1 MKHGNEFEFA
11 IRMAKGIA
19 GQFGPDCEVVI
30 HDLRGTDT
38 EHSIIAIEN
47 GHVTG
52 RSIGDGP
59 SHIVLESLR
68 EDPSM
73 IEDRISYLTKTPDG
87 KVLKSSTLFIRDED
101 GKAIGLM
108 GINYDISMLLAVE
121 DSIRAF
127 TGQEQSYAEPESIS
141 RNVADLLDE
150 LLEHDIDA
158 LILGCT
164 HYPLLRSEIR
174 RLIGDGI
181 RLVNPAYETAS
192 ELKRLLKEQGLDND
206 KLRDAGEPY
215 PYRFYVSDEAERFAG
230 FANSVLPVDVKNARI
245 VPIEEF

>member
-1 MKHGNEFEFA
+1 MKHGNEFDFA

-19 GQFGPDCEVVI
+19 GQFGPNCEVVI
-30 HDLRGTDT
+30 HDLRGHDT

-59 SHIVLESLR
+59 SHIVLEALR

-87 KVLKSSTLFIRDED
+87 KVLKSTTLFIRDDE
-101 GKAIGLM
+101 GRAIGLM
-108 GINYDISMLLAVE
+108 GINYDISMLLAMD

-127 TGQEQSYAEPESIS
+127 TGQAQPDAEPEAIS

-150 LLEHDIDA
+150 LLEHSVRIAGKPVAMMNKEDKIKAIRFLDSSGA
-158 LILGCT
+158 FLIT
-164 HYPLLRSEIR
+164 RSGPKVCQYFGISTYTLYSYLDEIR
-174 RLIGDGI
+174 
-181 RLVNPAYETAS
+181 S
-192 ELKRLLKEQGLDND
+192 
-206 KLRDAGEPY
+206 
-215 PYRFYVSDEAERFAG
+215 AE
-230 FANSVLPVDVKNARI
+230 
-245 VPIEEF
+245 

>member
-1 MKHGNEFEFA
+1 MKQGNEFEFA

-30 HDLRGTDT
+30 HDLRGCDT

-87 KVLKSSTLFIRDED
+87 KVLKSTTLFIRDDD

-108 GINYDISMLLAVE
+108 GINYDISMMLAMD
-121 DSIRAF
+121 DSLRAF
-127 TGQEQSYAEPESIS
+127 TGREQAASAEPESIS

-150 LLEHDIDA
+150 LLEHSVRIAGKPVAMMNKEDKIRAISFLDKSGA
-158 LILGCT
+158 FLIT
-164 HYPLLRSEIR
+164 RSGPKVCQYFGISTYTLYSYLDEIR
-174 RLIGDGI
+174 
-181 RLVNPAYETAS
+181 
-192 ELKRLLKEQGLDND
+192 K
-206 KLRDAGEPY
+206 
-215 PYRFYVSDEAERFAG
+215 AE
-230 FANSVLPVDVKNARI
+230 
-245 VPIEEF
+245 EE

>member
-1 MKHGNEFEFA
+1 MSLESGINMKQGNEFEFA

-30 HDLRGTDT
+30 HDLRGRDT

-68 EDPSM
+68 EDPAM

-87 KVLKSSTLFIRDED
+87 KVLKSTTLFIRDDD
-101 GKAIGLM
+101 GNAIGLM
-108 GINYDISMLLAVE
+108 GINYDISMMLAMD

-127 TGQEQSYAEPESIS
+127 TGREQAVSAEPESIS

-150 LLEHDIDA
+150 LLEHSVRIAGKPVAMMNKEDKIRAISFLDRSGA
-158 LILGCT
+158 FLIT
-164 HYPLLRSEIR
+164 RSGPKVCQYFGISTYTLYSYLDEIR
-174 RLIGDGI
+174 K
-181 RLVNPAYETAS
+181 AE
-192 ELKRLLKEQGLDND
+192 KE
-206 KLRDAGEPY
+206 
-215 PYRFYVSDEAERFAG
+215 
-230 FANSVLPVDVKNARI
+230 
-245 VPIEEF
+245 

>member
-1 MKHGNEFEFA
+1 MYHTKAGYTMKNGNEFEFA

-19 GQFGPDCEVVI
+19 GQFGPNCEVVI

-73 IEDRISYLTKTPDG
+73 IQDRISYLTKTPDG
-87 KVLKSSTLFIRDED
+87 KVLKSTTLYIRDDD
-101 GKAIGLM
+101 GKAVGLI
-108 GINYDISMLLAVE
+108 GINFDISMMLAVD

-127 TGQEQSYAEPESIS
+127 TGREQQGAEPEAIS

-150 LLEHDIDA
+150 LLEHSVRIVGKPTAMMTKEDKIRAIRFLDDSGA
-158 LILGCT
+158 FLIT
-164 HYPLLRSEIR
+164 RSGPKVCQYFGISTYTLYSYLDEIR
-174 RLIGDGI
+174 
-181 RLVNPAYETAS
+181 NS
-192 ELKRLLKEQGLDND
+192 EE
-206 KLRDAGEPY
+206 
-215 PYRFYVSDEAERFAG
+215 
-230 FANSVLPVDVKNARI
+230 
-245 VPIEEF
+245 